1 MPPKAKPPPQKP
13 KQPINSPIQVT
24 KGHPRTCSK
33 PMQWVSFLFFN
44 FASRAFY
51 FSILLKFKK
60 SKLKYLI

>member
-1 MPPKAKPPPQKP
+1 MPPKTKPPT
-13 KQPINSPIQVT
+13 NSPIQVT
-24 KGHPRTCSK
+24 DHSRTCSL
-33 PMQWVSFLFFN
+33 PMPMVSFLFFN